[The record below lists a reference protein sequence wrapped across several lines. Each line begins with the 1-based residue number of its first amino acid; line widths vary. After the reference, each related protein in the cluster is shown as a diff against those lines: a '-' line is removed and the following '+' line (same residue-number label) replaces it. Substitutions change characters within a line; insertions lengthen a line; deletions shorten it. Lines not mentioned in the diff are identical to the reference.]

1 MKQVFK
7 KAALAAAMAGLFGG
21 GTGTASAAG
30 FALIEQ
36 SGSGMGNA
44 FAGAAATA
52 EDASTIFF
60 NPAGLTRL
68 EGSQFAL
75 GAHVVMISAEFT
87 NNGSSALPTGVLTP
101 LGGDGGNAGGTALVP
116 NAYLSMPIGDRWAI
130 GVGVNAP
137 FGLATEYDADWV
149 GRYQGVKSE
158 LMTINVNPTVAYEI
172 NDAVSV
178 GVGVSYQQLDAELTS
193 SQVIFAPL
201 EGLAKLEADDD
212 GYGWNAGVLIQA
224 APGTRVGVSYRS
236 AIDYT
241 LEGNVT
247 VTDTSGAVVILST
260 DATADITMPDMLSV
274 SLVQAIN
281 DKIDLLADV
290 TYTRWSTVD
299 TIPIVT
305 PGGTLDTLVLDFDD
319 AFRYSLGM
327 NYKCSEKFIGKAGI
341 AFDESPVNDE
351 NRTVRL
357 PDNDR
362 IWISLGGSYKVGQA
376 GKLDF
381 GYSHLFTSE
390 SSINQDRG
398 NAAAFGLVS
407 GTYEASIDIVSLQ
420 YSMSF

>member
-1 MKQVFK
+1 
-7 KAALAAAMAGLFGG
+7 
-21 GTGTASAAG
+21 
-30 FALIEQ
+30 
-36 SGSGMGNA
+36 
-44 FAGAAATA
+44 
-52 EDASTIFF
+52 
-60 NPAGLTRL
+60 
-68 EGSQFAL
+68 
-75 GAHVVMISAEFT
+75 
-87 NNGSSALPTGVLTP
+87 
-101 LGGDGGNAGGTALVP
+101 
-116 NAYLSMPIGDRWAI
+116 
-130 GVGVNAP
+130 
-137 FGLATEYDADWV
+137 
-149 GRYQGVKSE
+149 
-158 LMTINVNPTVAYEI
+158 MTINVNPTVAYEI